1 MRRGEKQAVGRSR
14 CRRGLF
20 RAIALLSLS
29 AVVPLE
35 AMAADRA
42 TPIAAPLPPAAQSP
56 SSVVALGPGALR
68 LLVYL
73 SATDGLCAIEAME
86 QRGPS
91 GRPYTFMLGELSEE
105 LPVIGPGGVG
115 RLPDL
120 ERLLMVDPDLA
131 VAVTLDEQQLR
142 MLEQRAGIPVLL
154 LSYGDLGELQLP
166 VFADSLRR
174 LAEPLGR
181 QARAEALLGAI
192 DASLAELAT
201 RVAGVEPVPA
211 YIGGISLKGQQGL
224 ASTQAGHLPMRWAG
238 ADNLADRIAE
248 SGHRFI
254 DLEQL
259 LAWNPP
265 VLFIDGGG
273 LPAVLKEVAINP
285 GLFAALDAVQR
296 GQVFATLPFNSY
308 NTNVE
313 HALINAWFIASRLYP
328 ERFAGFDPGAK
339 ADAIYRDFYGEPMYA
354 RLRADGEGSQPGFA
368 RVDLMNGKVFPVS
381 TDGADVRPV
390 AQDLSGRALG
400 SG

>member
-1 MRRGEKQAVGRSR
+1 MRQGRKQAVG
-14 CRRGLF
+14 CGLGRREFLSW
-20 RAIALLSLS
+20 AALLSLTGVSS
-29 AVVPLE
+29 ALPLH
-35 AMAADRA
+35 ATAADTADVGTAPRPLA
-42 TPIAAPLPPAAQSP
+42 TQSP
-56 SSVVALGPGALR
+56 ARVVALGPGALR
-68 LLVYL
+68 LLAYL
-73 SATDGLCAIEAME
+73 DATDGLCAIEAME

-91 GRPYTFMLGELSEE
+91 GRPYTFMLGELSET

-120 ERLLMVDPDLA
+120 ERLLMVKPDLA

-154 LSYGDLGELQLP
+154 LSYGDIGELQLP

-181 QARAEALLGAI
+181 QARAEALIDAI
-192 DASLAELAT
+192 EASLAELAT
-201 RVAGVEPVPA
+201 RVADADPVPA

-224 ASTQAGHLPMRWAG
+224 ASTQAGHLPLRWAG

-296 GQVFATLPFNSY
+296 GQVFATLPFNAY

-313 HALINAWFIASRLYP
+313 HALINAWFMASRLYP
-328 ERFAGFDPGAK
+328 EQFPAFDPVAK
-339 ADAIYRDFYGEPMYA
+339 ADAIYRDFYGEPLYA
-354 RLRADGEGSQPGFA
+354 RLRAEGQESQPGFA
-368 RVDLMNGKVFPVS
+368 RVDLLTGEVDPLPHP
-381 TDGADVRPV
+381 G
-390 AQDLSGRALG
+390 G
-400 SG
+400 

>member
-1 MRRGEKQAVGRSR
+1 MREGGKQAVGWDW
-14 CRRGLF
+14 CRRALLG
-20 RAIALLSLS
+20 AVALLSLS
-29 AVVPLE
+29 LALPLT
-35 AMAADRA
+35 ASAADA
-42 TPIAAPLPPAAQSP
+42 ADPGAAPASSVNRSP
-56 SSVVALGPGALR
+56 SQWVALGPGALR

-73 SATDGLCAIEAME
+73 NATDGLCAIEAME

-91 GRPYTFMLGELSEE
+91 GRPYTFMLGDLSEQ

-120 ERLLMVDPDLA
+120 ERLLMVEPDLA
-131 VAVTLDEQQLR
+131 VAVTLDEQQVR

-154 LSYGDLGELQLP
+154 LSYGDIGELQLP
-166 VFADSLRR
+166 VFSESLRQ
-174 LAEPLGR
+174 LAHALGH
-181 QARAEALLGAI
+181 QARAESLLAAI
-192 DASLAELAT
+192 DASLAELAM
-201 RVAGVEPVPA
+201 RVADVEPVPT

-238 ADNLADRIAE
+238 ADNLADQIAE

-285 GLFAALDAVQR
+285 GLFASLDAVQR

-328 ERFAGFDPGAK
+328 DRFPGFDPVAK
-339 ADAIYRDFYGEPMYA
+339 ADAIYRNFYGEPMYA
-354 RLRADGEGSQPGFA
+354 RLRAEGEGRQPGFA
-368 RVDLMNGKVFPVS
+368 RVDLITGEVYPLPV
-381 TDGADVRPV
+381 DG
-390 AQDLSGRALG
+390 G
-400 SG
+400 

>member
-1 MRRGEKQAVGRSR
+1 MRQGRERAVKYGLGRRDFLSA
-14 CRRGLF
+14 F
-20 RAIALLSLS
+20 VLLSLS
-29 AVVPLE
+29 IAIPLDV
-35 AMAADRA
+35 MAADK
-42 TPIAAPLPPAAQSP
+42 TDSAAPPQPPTATQSP
-56 SSVVALGPGALR
+56 SRLVALGPGSLR

-73 SATDGLCAIEAME
+73 NATDGLCAIEAME

-91 GRPYTFMLGELSEE
+91 GRPYTFVLGDLREQ

-120 ERLLMVDPDLA
+120 ERLLMVEPDLA
-131 VAVTLDEQQLR
+131 VAVTLDEQQVR

-154 LSYGDLGELQLP
+154 LSYGAIGELQLP
-166 VFADSLRR
+166 VFAESLRR

-181 QARAEALLGAI
+181 QARAEALVDAI
-192 DASLAELAT
+192 DASLAELTT
-201 RVAGVEPVPA
+201 RVADVEPVPA

-224 ASTQAGHLPMRWAG
+224 ASTQASHLPLRWAG
-238 ADNLADRIAE
+238 ADNLADRVAD

-273 LPAVLKEVAINP
+273 LPAVLKEAAVNP
-285 GLFAALDAVQR
+285 GLFAALDAVQSD
-296 GQVFATLPFNSY
+296 QVFATLPFNAY

-328 ERFAGFDPGAK
+328 EQFPAFDPVAK

-354 RLRADGEGSQPGFA
+354 RLRAEGQGSQPGFA
-368 RVDLMNGKVFPVS
+368 RVDLLTGEVYPLPNHG
-381 TDGADVRPV
+381 G
-390 AQDLSGRALG
+390 
-400 SG
+400 

>member
-1 MRRGEKQAVGRSR
+1 MRRRKLLRAAALGSLWPAIPLAASAGSRPDATAAVAS
-14 CRRGLF
+14 
-20 RAIALLSLS
+20 SS
-29 AVVPLE
+29 TE
-35 AMAADRA
+35 Q
-42 TPIAAPLPPAAQSP
+42 PLPKM
-56 SSVVALGPGALR
+56 VALGPGALR

-73 SATDGLCAIEAME
+73 NATDGLCAIEAME

-91 GRPYTFMLGELSEE
+91 GRPYTFMLGDLSEQ

-120 ERLLMVDPDLA
+120 ERLLMVEPDLA
-131 VAVTLDEQQLR
+131 VAVTLDEQQVR

-154 LSYGDLGELQLP
+154 LSYGDIGELQLP
-166 VFADSLRR
+166 VFAESLRR

-181 QARAEALLGAI
+181 QDRAETLLGAI
-192 DASLAELAT
+192 DTSLAELSAP
-201 RVAGVEPVPA
+201 VVGVEPVSA

-254 DLEQL
+254 DPEQL

-273 LPAVLKEVAINP
+273 LPAVLKEVAVNP
-285 GLFAALDAVQR
+285 GLFAALDAVHR

-328 ERFAGFDPGAK
+328 EQFPEFDPIAK
-339 ADAIYRDFYGEPMYA
+339 ADAIYRDFYGKPMYA
-354 RLRADGEGSQPGFA
+354 RLRAEGQVGQPGFA
-368 RVDLMNGKVFPVS
+368 RVDLLAGEVYPLP
-381 TDGADVRPV
+381 TDDG
-390 AQDLSGRALG
+390 
-400 SG
+400 

>member
-1 MRRGEKQAVGRSR
+1 MRQSGQQASGSGLGRR
-14 CRRGLF
+14 EFL
-20 RAIALLSLS
+20 RAFALLSLS
-29 AVVPLE
+29 AVRPL
-35 AMAADRA
+35 D
-42 TPIAAPLPPAAQSP
+42 TIAASATTPAAAPRPPSDQSP
-56 SSVVALGPGALR
+56 LRLVALGPGALR

-73 SATDGLCAIEAME
+73 NATDGLCAIEAME

-91 GRPYTFMLGELSEE
+91 GRPYTFMLGDLSDR

-120 ERLLMVDPDLA
+120 ERLLTVEPDLA
-131 VAVTLDEQQLR
+131 VAVTLDEQQVR
-142 MLEQRAGIPVLL
+142 MLEQRADIPVLL
-154 LSYGDLGELQLP
+154 LSYGDIGELQLP
-166 VFADSLRR
+166 VFSESLRR

-181 QARAEALLGAI
+181 QARAEALLATI
-192 DASLAELAT
+192 DASLAELAM
-201 RVAGVEPVPA
+201 RVADVEPVLA

-224 ASTQAGHLPMRWAG
+224 ASTQAGHLPLRWAG
-238 ADNLADRIAE
+238 ADNLADRISE

-273 LPAVLKEVAINP
+273 LPAVLQEVAISP
-285 GLFAALDAVQR
+285 GLFTALDAVQR

-328 ERFAGFDPGAK
+328 EQFPAFDSVAK
-339 ADAIYRDFYGEPMYA
+339 ANAIYRDFYGEPLYA
-354 RLRADGEGSQPGFA
+354 RLRADGQGSQPGFA
-368 RVDLMNGKVFPVS
+368 RVDLITGEVYPVPI
-381 TDGADVRPV
+381 DG
-390 AQDLSGRALG
+390 G
-400 SG
+400 